1 MRNYTL
7 TGFKDGDGLRR
18 FSFQCLDAERAKSI
32 VIVCADVSLAR
43 KYEIRLQ
50 ELPLICLQLLKGVDP
65 AESAQAF
72 TLTEDRMIEI
82 QLAARDAA
90 AKKARKP
97 PRKPSPAVGQAW
109 RTTPL

>member
-1 MRNYTL
+1 MTYTL

-32 VIVCADVSLAR
+32 VIVGADVSLAR

-50 ELPLICLQLLKGVDP
+50 ELPLICLQLLENVDL
-65 AESAQAF
+65 AESTEAI

-90 AKKARKP
+90 GKKTRKTQ
-97 PRKPSPAVGQAW
+97 RKPSPAVGQAW
-109 RTTPL
+109 RTSPL